1 MNCLTYLLN
10 LLSQGV
16 QMKLFY
22 NGDHCIGV
30 NENKIY
36 DLGNNFKKELLN
48 QSTLR
53 YFPIEEYHSSLD
65 LIKVFGVQE
74 DKYINEIKKYYQ

>member
-1 MNCLTYLLN
+1 MNCLTLNLLN

-22 NGDHCIGV
+22 NGEHCIGV

-36 DLGNNFKKELLN
+36 DLGNNFKN
-48 QSTLR
+48 T
-53 YFPIEEYHSSLD
+53 
-65 LIKVFGVQE
+65 
-74 DKYINEIKKYYQ
+74 